1 VNPYEILNLPR
12 DATPEDVKKA
22 YRREASAAH
31 PDREGGSSERM
42 AAVNQANDVLSNPS
56 RRKQYDEGRGTAP
69 EMTLR
74 MKAEAIIM
82 GLFAEVMDT
91 PGNPV
96 HHVFNRV
103 RDAEKKNL
111 ATGRQCKEQLAKAE
125 KDVSRVRS
133 KGPKNLFKMVAEQRV
148 SQLKDKIKE
157 IEEDLIVIYETR
169 TVLQEH
175 ESDEAAVE
183 SMPSRGGIEQLIEEM
198 ARARARASRHEEKR
212 AKEQNYDAYPFD
224 DFGAAPP
231 RKTSKLREH
240 YSSPFGPQK
249 GRNA

>member
-1 VNPYEILNLPR
+1 MNPYEILDLPR

-56 RRKQYDEGRGTAP
+56 RRKQFDEGRGMAP
-69 EMTLR
+69 EITLR

-111 ATGRQCKEQLAKAE
+111 AAGRQCKEQLAKAE
-125 KDVSRVRS
+125 K
-133 KGPKNLFKMVAEQRV
+133 
-148 SQLKDKIKE
+148 ITY
-157 IEEDLIVIYETR
+157 EDAVIR
-169 TVLQEH
+169 LA
-175 ESDEAAVE
+175 DEAE
-183 SMPSRGGIEQLIEEM
+183 
-198 ARARARASRHEEKR
+198 
-212 AKEQNYDAYPFD
+212 
-224 DFGAAPP
+224 AA
-231 RKTSKLREH
+231 
-240 YSSPFGPQK
+240 
-249 GRNA
+249 

>member
-1 VNPYEILNLPR
+1 MNPYEILDLPR

-56 RRKQYDEGRGTAP
+56 RRKQFDEGRGMAP
-69 EMTLR
+69 EITLR

-111 ATGRQCKEQLAKAE
+111 AAGRQCKEQLAKAE
-125 KDVSRVRS
+125 KDVNRVRS

-148 SQLKDKIKE
+148 SQLKEKIKE
-157 IEEDLIVIYETR
+157 IDEDLIIIYEAR

-175 ESDEAAVE
+175 ESDEVAVE
-183 SMPSRGGIEQLIEEM
+183 PRGQATFEEFASM
-198 ARARARASRHEEKR
+198 R
-212 AKEQNYDAYPFD
+212 AKTHVRSTTPFPFD
-224 DFGAAPP
+224 EFGDVSP
-231 RKTSKLREH
+231 RKPSKPAR
-240 YSSPFGPQK
+240 YSSPYGPQK
-249 GRNA
+249 GPNA

>member
-125 KDVSRVRS
+125 KDVGRVRS

-148 SQLKDKIKE
+148 AQLKNKIKD
-157 IEEDLIVIYETR
+157 IEEDLIIIYEAR

-175 ESDEAAVE
+175 ESDEVAVE
-183 SMPSRGGIEQLIEEM
+183 PRRQATFEEIVSMGLRKP
-198 ARARARASRHEEKR
+198 
-212 AKEQNYDAYPFD
+212 AKSATPYPFD
-224 DFGAAPP
+224 EFGDVSP
-231 RKTSKLREH
+231 SKPSKPAR